1 MFRGAGKS
9 EAQSALRNCED
20 QDRVPQVPIGENR
33 CLRVVNGH
41 KHLGAIASAALRF
54 APKVAA
60 KITAD
65 SAIEKSLS
73 KSILLQ
79 SRLPRSVQLT
89 RKDERAIEPF
99 RSRPVEQPL
108 PAFLLL
114 DGGAVRQTART
125 GGHGSSREDAEHS
138 MA

>member
-79 SRLPRSVQLT
+79 SRLPRSVRVNVATAIHSSLLYAAATWPKLT
-89 RKDERAIEPF
+89 ASQRRKIAIRYF
-99 RSRPVEQPL
+99 ISLRQAV
-108 PAFLLL
+108 
-114 DGGAVRQTART
+114 DG
-125 GGHGSSREDAEHS
+125 H
-138 MA
+138 